1 MGDEMSFTMVRYMNS
16 INRMVPIF
24 AIYILCTTFYSVAD
38 IMFVYTLLDGDV
50 AGWCCSVLPWLCCHC
65 HRAVANTPC

>member
-1 MGDEMSFTMVRYMNS
+1 
-16 INRMVPIF
+16 MVPIF